1 MTAEMVQEAWFDL
14 SLGFIKTGVTFA
26 VMPVFYLPER
36 DWRYSVYH
44 AGVV

>member
-1 MTAEMVQEAWFDL
+1 MTAEMVQEAWLGL